1 MITVNSDIVNTIE
14 GLSKAELVTLINDLE
29 DNTTDIDV
37 ILNKLSDGS
46 YDVNND
52 AISIYDK
59 LNTLEG
65 DVSSIKKKIDY
76 TNLTGDITNKLLIGN
91 KDGNLELV
99 DNLTVDKSK
108 STILESEVLETDD
121 LIVKDELYVKHKDE
135 MKSLNDILEDL
146 NKNI

>member
-65 DVSSIKKKIDY
+65 DVSSIKKKINY
-76 TNLTGDITNKLLIGN
+76 TKLTGDITNKLLIGN
-91 KDGNLELV
+91 KEGNLELV

-121 LIVKDELYVKHKDE
+121 LIVKDELYIKHKDE

-146 NKNI
+146 KKN